1 VRALPRHA
9 VSVTSLVAAVGLAAC
24 AAKPAPSP
32 QPVAPPAAAAA
43 KPADLIVLL
52 ADPDGSA
59 GAADVT
65 TPQGTTALERLRAGT
80 RVSAGDAPTAATE
93 LSEAEVQELFG
104 DALDALPPAPQRFT
118 LYFRFE
124 SEELTVE
131 SRASI
136 PSILE
141 SVKRHPAPEVLVV
154 GHTDTTGAA
163 ARNVELGLRR
173 ARTVREMLIASEL
186 DAAAIEVASH
196 GETDLLI
203 KTGDEVFEPRNRRV
217 DISVR

>member
-1 VRALPRHA
+1 M
-9 VSVTSLVAAVGLAAC
+9 
-24 AAKPAPSP
+24 
-32 QPVAPPAAAAA
+32 
-43 KPADLIVLL
+43 LL
-52 ADPDGSA
+52 ADPDGSV

-65 TPQGTTALERLRAGT
+65 TPQGTTALERQRAAT
-80 RVSAGDAPTAATE
+80 RVSAGDAPTAAAE

-104 DALDALPPAPQRFT
+104 DTLAALPPAPQRFT

-136 PSILE
+136 PRILE
-141 SVKRHPAPEVLVV
+141 SVKRHPAPEVLVI
-154 GHTDTTGAA
+154 GHTDTTGGA

-173 ARTVREMLIASEL
+173 ARTVREMLIASQL
-186 DAAAIEVASH
+186 DDATIEVTSH
-196 GETDLLI
+196 GESDLLI

-217 DISVR
+217 DITVR

>member
-1 VRALPRHA
+1 MNCTRP
-9 VSVTSLVAAVGLAAC
+9 VAAVIVVLATGLGSAC
-24 AAKPAPSP
+24 SLQRVRTP
-32 QPVAPPAAAAA
+32 QNPGE
-43 KPADLIVLL
+43 ADLVMLL
-52 ADPDGSA
+52 PDPERDTTGRAAVSNA
-59 GAADVT
+59 GASAELD
-65 TPQGTTALERLRAGT
+65 AAGEYTLVGVNQPPT
-80 RVSAGDAPTAATE
+80 RVKMMKESEVKRLYGDVLA
-93 LSEAEVQELFG
+93 S
-104 DALDALPPAPQRFT
+104 LPPAPKHFT

-124 SEELTVE
+124 SEELTAE

-173 ARTVREMLIASEL
+173 ARTVREMLIASQL
-186 DAAAIEVASH
+186 DSATIEVASH